1 MELTIDRALQQG
13 IAAHKQGRLQD
24 AEQLYKI
31 ILQTQPA
38 HPDANHNLG
47 VITASAG
54 KGDEALP
61 FFKKALSADADVEQ
75 FWLSYIGCLITEG
88 HYVSAALNITN
99 GSRHVVSKVKIEVLE
114 ERLKS

>member
-1 MELTIDRALQQG
+1 MELTIDQALQQG
-13 IAAHKQGRLQD
+13 IAAHKEGRLQD

-54 KGDEALP
+54 KGD
-61 FFKKALSADADVEQ
+61 
-75 FWLSYIGCLITEG
+75 
-88 HYVSAALNITN
+88 
-99 GSRHVVSKVKIEVLE
+99 
-114 ERLKS
+114 